1 MENIL
6 DDGYGKFMI
15 HIKNIKKLYSNNKG
29 INSINFN
36 INKGQPL
43 GLLGKNGAGKTTT
56 IKIILDI
63 ISPDSGLITT
73 PAGISISYLPEER
86 GIYNDLTVKEN
97 MEFFAKIKGLKKD
110 FYNEDIKKLLKEFEV
125 EEYLNFKVSLLSK
138 GNVQKVQLA
147 IALLGE
153 PDFLVLDEPFSGL
166 DPINRELFINII
178 KKRIKN
184 TYMILSS
191 HQLDILGDICSDICV
206 LDNGMVKYYGSIE
219 SLLQKGIRNFEV
231 KGSEKIYI
239 SEKLSPNEVKNYMLK
254 NLDIFDD
261 EYLEIKYEYPSLQDM
276 YIELLEGNK

>member
-110 FYNEDIKKLLKEFEV
+110 FYNEDIKKLLKEFDV

>member
-1 MENIL
+1 
-6 DDGYGKFMI
+6 MI

-63 ISPDSGLITT
+63 ISPDSGLITI
-73 PAGISISYLPEER
+73 PEGISISYLPEER

-97 MEFFAKIKGLKKD
+97 MEFFAKIKGLKKN
-110 FYNEDIKKLLKEFEV
+110 FYKEDIKKLLKEFEI

-166 DPINRELFINII
+166 DPINRRLFINII

-206 LDNGMVKYYGSIE
+206 LDKGMVKYYGSIE

-231 KGSEKIYI
+231 KGSRKIYI
-239 SEKLSPNEVKNYMLK
+239 SEKLTPNEVKNYIMK
-254 NLDIFDD
+254 NLAIFDD
-261 EYLEIKYEYPSLQDM
+261 EYLEIKYEYPSLQDI